1 MRRLFAAIV
10 VAFLVGSTPLSAANR
25 DDGALDSI
33 DINSQLIDRMS
44 GSELSDNVVTHL
56 RALRASADV
65 SELVQRKANALLTL
79 ADSRKLGATQ
89 PARVVLPRPTQIQP
103 ELSAA
108 SEECTT
114 ALSLN
119 LGQGQRHHLAAFG
132 HIWVRLQV
140 DSPLTHRGIFLSSR
154 GSDVDVK
161 LTVYE
166 DCRTQRASPY
176 TESDDVFGLQADVA
190 LPGDQRGFWMVKVE
204 NLSPRPGNA
213 VVSGVYGATIHGSV
227 TRQSNGENVQSVAV
241 AALRLVDG
249 VYSFH
254 TRATTDADGNYLL
267 ALHEPGTYV
276 LRTESVGYQTHHFV
290 ADEAWQDI
298 PCFESTLSSITSCH
312 AGGQSPTSFNIVDL
326 SEDFSANFVLNDA
339 PTITGQVTDTSSGQ
353 PVPGASITVASA
365 SGSMRTAIS
374 DVSGRYIVEG
384 FGYGPVQL
392 YATATGYHGNL
403 YNDRECARVGCD
415 IALGDMLDTAVDQ
428 SYRVD
433 FTLNRAP
440 SISYVASAEGA
451 PVPPGD
457 YVNGKLL
464 RADGSVAY
472 EIGHAGPRGTF
483 QAVEPGTYYLAV
495 FNPRY
500 FSTLYEG
507 IDCQSDCIAE
517 LHKGR
522 PLVITEDSSA
532 TEVVVEMRRY
542 PSLRGIVS
550 DSQTGQRIPY
560 AAVEIFEENT
570 RYSRA
575 SNSNAAGE
583 FSVDDVQPGEYLLQF
598 VARGYVTRTWE
609 ASTCTPRDPGDSC
622 ADATRISFTSHSPD
636 IFLQASLDPNAS
648 VSGTI
653 TSDASYFPLTTIS
666 LDLVD
671 SDGNVVFQ
679 SVGNL
684 NSQGRFDVSDLPAGT
699 YRVGVRGQRHHPQL
713 YPSVICPTANQSSWA
728 SCDLT
733 QALPLRLE
741 NGSTVENVNL
751 ALTSYQSRPVRVVR
765 KKDGRPAVG
774 VTLDLWDSQRRHS
787 DAALTDADGLAWPA
801 PYNSFL
807 VTAGLYSLS
816 TYNELGF
823 IEQVYDG
830 VDCPAGSVFFGYCDL
845 GDSTPIHYPA
855 TDFSELLI
863 RIGDADDLFGDGLER

>member
-10 VAFLVGSTPLSAANR
+10 VAFLFGSTPLSAANR

-33 DINSQLIDRMS
+33 DINSQLIDRMR
-44 GSELSDNVVTHL
+44 GSELSESVVAHL

-65 SELVQRKANALLTL
+65 SELVQRKANSLLTL
-79 ADSRKLGATQ
+79 AESRKPGAVQ
-89 PARVVLPRPTQIQP
+89 PAPIVLPRPTQVQP

-108 SEECTT
+108 SEECAT
-114 ALSLN
+114 ALPLSL
-119 LGQGQRHHLAAFG
+119 GEGQRHQLPPFG
-132 HIWVRLQV
+132 HVWVRLHI
-140 DSPLTHRGIFLSSR
+140 DSPLTPRGIFISSR

-166 DCRTQRASPY
+166 DCRTQKASPY
-176 TESDDVFGLQADVA
+176 TESDDVYGLQADVA

-204 NLSPRPGNA
+204 SLSPRPGNA
-213 VVSGVYGATIHGSV
+213 VVSGVYSATIRGNV
-227 TRQSNGENVQSVAV
+227 TRQSNGENVRFVGV
-241 AALRLVDG
+241 AALRLVDDA
-249 VYSFH
+249 YRFQ
-254 TRATTDADGNYLL
+254 TIATTDVDGNYLL
-267 ALHEPGTYV
+267 ALTEPGTYV
-276 LRTESVGYQTHHFV
+276 LRTSVGSQTHHFV
-290 ADEAWQDI
+290 ADKAWPDI
-298 PCFESTLSSITSCH
+298 PCFESSPDTISNCY
-312 AGGQSPTSFNIVDL
+312 AEGQSPTTFTIV
-326 SEDFSANFVLNDA
+326 DFSADFTADFVLNDA
-339 PTITGQVTDTSSGQ
+339 PTITGQVTHTSNGQ
-353 PVPGASITVASA
+353 PVSGANITVVSA
-365 SGSMRTAIS
+365 SGNMRTATS
-374 DVSGRYIVEG
+374 DVSGRYVVEG
-384 FGYGPVQL
+384 FGYGPVQM
-392 YATATGYHGNL
+392 YATAAGYHGNL
-403 YNDRECARVGCD
+403 YNDRECASVGCN
-415 IALGDMLDTAVDQ
+415 IALGDILDTAVDQ

-440 SISYVASAEGA
+440 SISYVASAEGV

-495 FNPRY
+495 FTPRY

-507 IDCQSDCIAE
+507 VDCQDDCVAE
-517 LHKGR
+517 LPQGQ
-522 PLVITEDSSA
+522 PLIISVDSSA
-532 TEVVVEMRRY
+532 TEIMVEMRRY

-560 AAVEIFEENT
+560 ASVEIFDANT
-570 RYSRA
+570 RHSRA
-575 SNSNAAGE
+575 SISNAAGE

-598 VARGYVTRTWE
+598 FSRGYVMRTWE

-622 ADATRISFTSHSPD
+622 ADATRITFTSHSPD

-666 LDLVD
+666 LDFVD

-713 YPSVICPTANQSSWA
+713 YPSVICPNATQSSWA

-787 DAALTDADGLAWPA
+787 DAAQTDADGLAWPA

-823 IEQVYDG
+823 IEQIYDG

-845 GDSTPIHYPA
+845 GDSTPIHYPP

-863 RIGDADDLFGDGLER
+863 RIGDSDDLFGDGLER